1 MNRVRLG
8 AVEYL
13 NARPLIVGLPDE
25 LFDVRLDTPSQC
37 AELLHAGQTDLGLIP
52 SIEYLRAPAG
62 QQYRI
67 VPDVAIGSFGPVASV
82 ALYTTRP
89 VGDIRSI
96 ALDTSSRTS
105 IALTRVLCQKVFRMS
120 PLLESQGPDLEAMLD
135 RCDAGLLIGD
145 RALLTEGGPMRVGGR
160 EVDVEKVDLGR
171 VWSEHT
177 GLPFVYACWVG
188 RPGAIGGEHV
198 RQLQRVRDRAV
209 AAPEAVAAAYF
220 ADQPEHVARGTR
232 YLQDNIRY
240 VLGPAERDG
249 LERFYRYAA
258 EVGVVPTADPL
269 RFFECT
275 PR

>member
-1 MNRVRLG
+1 
-8 AVEYL
+8 
-13 NARPLIVGLPDE
+13 
-25 LFDVRLDTPSQC
+25 
-37 AELLHAGQTDLGLIP
+37 
-52 SIEYLRAPAG
+52 
-62 QQYRI
+62 
-67 VPDVAIGSFGPVASV
+67 
-82 ALYTTRP
+82 
-89 VGDIRSI
+89 
-96 ALDTSSRTS
+96 
-105 IALTRVLCQKVFRMS
+105 
-120 PLLESQGPDLEAMLD
+120 
-135 RCDAGLLIGD
+135 
-145 RALLTEGGPMRVGGR
+145 MRVGGR